1 MNVES
6 AMLCKGGE
14 RVVCGSEC
22 WEVLASCCT
31 STNAFVD
38 RSILVI
44 ANLEVEWSSTD
55 MNIAILESGF
65 SCVGDES
72 LVHCLS

>member
-22 WEVLASCCT
+22 WEVLASYWT

-38 RSILVI
+38 RSIHGI

-55 MNIAILESGF
+55 VNVFILESGV
-65 SCVGDES
+65 SCVGD
-72 LVHCLS
+72 